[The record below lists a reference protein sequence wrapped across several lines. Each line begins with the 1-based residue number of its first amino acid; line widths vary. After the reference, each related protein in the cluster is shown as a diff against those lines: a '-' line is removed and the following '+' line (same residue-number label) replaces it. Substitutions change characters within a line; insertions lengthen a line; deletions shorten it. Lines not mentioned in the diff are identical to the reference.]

1 MLQRTTDA
9 PATSV
14 DLDRLLIVAA
24 ALCTGAAGLGHLSA
38 ARDHP
43 AHWHLGGFFVV
54 LALAQISWASALFW
68 RPSFS
73 LLRAGLI
80 GNAVVVAIWAVSR
93 TTGLPWIEG
102 ATAAE
107 AVGLKDAVTTFLE
120 LLAMGAIGLAIVLPE
135 PARRAQ
141 LPAAERALPALFA
154 AVLLLSLP
162 ATLGSNGHGADH
174 GVHGDAAHVLGATA
188 THEDSAA
195 GHAPTVESHG
205 EVAGHRV
212 EHVAMPELAGHGAS
226 AGATHGGAHGAA
238 GATGGDGH
246 GEPGHEDHH
255 EGSAATGMASPP
267 APVGELATARY
278 GPFSL
283 PPMSTND
290 VRHDTVILSNTVLTQ
305 LPPPCRGC
313 LLTSVDVNLVY
324 EDGRVANYD
333 TGAMLHHHV
342 MFDSSED
349 DPTCGR
355 FESAVGGMGR
365 RLFAAGN
372 ERTSGAFPRGYGLK
386 VDQGDWWTGIF
397 ELMNMTE
404 QPQVVFIDVTVR
416 QVPLSDT
423 TVKPVVPIWLDVDNC
438 SDSEIDVPAGRSTTD
453 WDWTSN
459 VTGRIV
465 TAAGHVHDGG
475 VSIALTNATT
485 GAKVCKS
492 VAGYGTKPAYQGHI
506 ESMSSCAWDRI
517 GTVREGEVLRI
528 STVYDS
534 PEPLTGVMGILM
546 AFVYETDDLAGG
558 TAAPASITD
567 PPEGGAPPPPASHQ
581 H

>member
-1 MLQRTTDA
+1 VSERTTA
-9 PATSV
+9 GRATSV
-14 DLDRLLIVAA
+14 DVDRLLVIAA
-24 ALCTGAAGLGHLSA
+24 SLLTGAAGLGHLSA

-43 AHWHLGGFFVV
+43 AHWHLGAFFVV
-54 LALAQISWASALFW
+54 LAIGQISWSSALFW
-68 RPSFS
+68 RPSFL

-80 GNAVVVAIWAVSR
+80 GNAVVVAIWALSR

-107 AVGLKDAVTTFLE
+107 GVGVKDAVTTFLE
-120 LLAMGAIGLAIVLPE
+120 LLAIGAIGLAVVLPDE
-135 PARRAQ
+135 ARRAE
-141 LPAAERALPALFA
+141 LPSSERVLPALFA
-154 AVLLLSLP
+154 AVLLLALP
-162 ATLGSNGHGADH
+162 ATLGSHGHGAEH
-174 GVHGDAAHVLGATA
+174 GVHGDAAHVLGATE
-188 THEDSAA
+188 THGDAA
-195 GHAPTVESHG
+195 GAHGPVVEAHG
-205 EVAGHRV
+205 EVADHRI
-212 EHVAMPELAGHGAS
+212 EHVAMPEAAGHGA
-226 AGATHGGAHGAA
+226 GHGGVGGNGAHGAGEA
-238 GATGGDGH
+238 LGDGH
-246 GEPGHEDHH
+246 GESGHDDHH
-255 EGSAATGMASPP
+255 GGSTAAASPAP
-267 APVGELATARY
+267 PPPVGELATARY

-283 PPMSTND
+283 PPTSTND
-290 VRHDTVILSNTVLTQ
+290 MRHDTVVLSNTVLTQ

-313 LLTSVDVNLVY
+313 VLTSVDVNLVY

-349 DPTCGR
+349 DPTCRR
-355 FESAVGGMGR
+355 FESAIGGMGL

-397 ELMNMTE
+397 ELMNMTQ

-416 QVPLSDT
+416 HVPASDP
-423 TVKPVVPIWLDVDNC
+423 TVKPVVPVWLDVDNC
-438 SDSEIDVPAGRSTTD
+438 SDSEIDVPAGRSTTN

-465 TAAGHVHDGG
+465 MAAGHVHDGG
-475 VSIALTNATT
+475 VSIALSNATT

-506 ESMSSCAWDRI
+506 ESMSSCPWDRI

-534 PEPLTGVMGILM
+534 PEPLTGVMGIVM

-558 TAAPASITD
+558 TPAPTSITD
-567 PPEGGAPPPPASHQ
+567 PPDGGTPPPASHQ